1 MAIKFTA
8 IPSFSDGTTLTKF
21 TLGEEVRL
29 RATPD
34 RPEMTAWV
42 KMIFTSTPMGLLQ
55 SYTLRCSDG
64 VLRTVNRAAIR

>member
-1 MAIKFTA
+1 MSITFTA
-8 IPSFSDGTTLTKF
+8 IPSFSDGTTLTKL

-29 RATPD
+29 LATPD

-42 KMIFTSTPMGLLQ
+42 KMIFTGSPTGLQ

-64 VLRTVNRAAIR
+64 VLRTVNRVAIR